1 MNTDVT
7 KPRSFDDV
15 DVTKPMLFDDFWI
28 LFSHLPLTDE
38 EKISLKTE
46 YFEIYEL
53 FLNNDVAPETAWLA
67 TRNMFVMKMGD
78 EISKRQNI
86 IEDKD

>member
-1 MNTDVT
+1 MNTDA
-7 KPRSFDDV
+7 KSKSFDDI

-46 YFEIYEL
+46 YFVMYEL
-53 FLNNDVAPETAWLA
+53 FLNNNVAPETAWLA
-67 TRNMFVMKMGD
+67 IRNIFVMKMGD
-78 EISKRQNI
+78 ELMKRQNI